1 MKTGDPGRRVRDF
14 KFEIPDCWITGR
26 DAVSNLELAMI
37 KDITINAA
45 TREGFGKSESR
56 RLRKQG
62 MIPIAVYGEGK
73 DASAVAINAKELVN
87 ILRSDTGHNTIFKLA
102 LPGGDGEPLT
112 VIIKDWQVDPVKGR
126 LLHADLMR
134 LSMTE
139 VTRVRVAIETTGEPV
154 GVKLEAGILDLQLR
168 EVEVECLPGNI
179 PEHLQVDVSN
189 LHLGDHLTVA
199 DLIYDR
205 EQIKIL
211 ADEHQIVAGVLSPR
225 LSDEAAPSE
234 AEGESAAGGEPEV
247 IKKGKTEE

>member
-1 MKTGDPGRRVRDF
+1 
-14 KFEIPDCWITGR
+14 
-26 DAVSNLELAMI
+26 MI

-45 TREGFGKSESR
+45 AREGFGKSEAR

-73 DASAVAINAKELVN
+73 DASAVAINAKEIAN

-102 LPGGDGEPLT
+102 LPNGDGEPAT

-139 VTRVRVAIETTGEPV
+139 VTHVRVAIETAGEPV
-154 GVKLEAGILDLQLR
+154 GVKLEGGILDLQMR
-168 EVEVECLPGNI
+168 EIEVECLPGDI
-179 PEHLQVDVSN
+179 PENLQIDVSN
-189 LHLGDHLTVA
+189 LNIGDHVTVA

-205 EQIKIL
+205 EKIKVI
-211 ADEHQIVAGVLSPR
+211 ADEHQVVAGVLAPR
-225 LSDEAAPSE
+225 LAEEAAPVA
-234 AEGESAAGGEPEV
+234 AEDETAAGGEPEV
-247 IKKGKTEE
+247 IKKGKTDEE